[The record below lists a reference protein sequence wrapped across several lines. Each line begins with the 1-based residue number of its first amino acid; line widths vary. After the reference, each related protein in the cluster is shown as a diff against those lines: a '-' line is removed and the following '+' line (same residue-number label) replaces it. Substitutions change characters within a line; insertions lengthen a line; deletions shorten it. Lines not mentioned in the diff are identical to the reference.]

1 MIVMKI
7 FKTIILSSLG
17 LLLIGAIVLAV
28 FIATFDISH
37 YKPRIIQELSSA
49 LSREVHIDQ
58 LRLDFKFDKGL
69 TIAVKGL
76 SIADEPAFS
85 RDKILTVD
93 SIYLNTDILALIFH
107 RQIAIARIE
116 ISGPRVHL
124 VRNKDGL
131 LNVQTLFGRNTGDNG
146 IRESPRENSIPAVVP
161 TTTAAHT
168 NETKDT
174 IVIPPM
180 LIRAVRI
187 ENGAL
192 TFVDESLEPSL
203 TVPLQ
208 QIDFQATQLSLEK
221 PFPFEVKARLWA
233 DQQNIMV
240 DGEIALDIKNNRVNL
255 QKVKLET
262 DLSLLRLRTMPFYG
276 VLKEQLLL
284 EGDIDG
290 KLVLP
295 DIALRAD
302 HNGLAAF
309 SVNGELTGGRISS
322 ELLKKPLEDIHGR
335 FHVDESN
342 IAINELAA
350 AYASGT
356 ISGQGRWSDYGRSNM
371 LMFDLKVDGVQLGE
385 LIPRASMPVLS
396 DTGKPL
402 GVEGGI
408 SAVFD
413 AEGHGAQ
420 IPELREALQGDGSVE
435 IRGGKLLNINLLR
448 FVLEKLSFIPDIVQK
463 VETNLPQRY
472 KNGLKSPVGSLWPEA
487 PSPQGASGQREE
499 EETVLER
506 VVLTAKFKDQALF
519 FDAEVQADGFAI
531 TASGNLDLDQT
542 IALAADFLIREDLAA
557 SMIASVPELSYL
569 SDTSGRIHIPF
580 KPYQGKFQNIGL
592 YPDVEELARKVL
604 QNRGKEELKRAI
616 FRALDIEETPAN
628 PSQREP
634 AGQQTPGE
642 APPQG
647 EETPQ
652 KETKPEK
659 ILIDGIFDAI
669 FKGKETP

>member
-1 MIVMKI
+1 MMKI
-7 FKTIILSSLG
+7 FKTIIFSLLG
-17 LLLIGAIVLAV
+17 LILIGAIVLAV

-49 LSREVHIDQ
+49 LSREVQIDQ
-58 LRLDFKFDKGL
+58 LRLDFKLDKGL

-76 SIADEPAFS
+76 SIADDPAFS
-85 RDKILTVD
+85 RNKVVTVD
-93 SIYLNTDILALIFH
+93 LIYLNTDILALIFH
-107 RQIAIARIE
+107 RQIAIEKIE
-116 ISGPRVHL
+116 ISSPRVHL
-124 VRNKDGL
+124 VRNKEGL
-131 LNVQTLFGRNTGDNG
+131 VNIQTLFVKNTGDNG
-146 IRESPRENSIPAVVP
+146 IEETSGEKFSPVAGTVSMPARTNGVK
-161 TTTAAHT
+161 AA
-168 NETKDT
+168 
-174 IVIPPM
+174 IVIPQM
-180 LIRAVRI
+180 LIQAVRI

-192 TFVDESLEPSL
+192 TFVDESFEPSL
-203 TVPLQ
+203 IIPLR
-208 QIDFQATQLSLEK
+208 QIDFQATHLSLEK
-221 PFPFEVKARLWA
+221 PFPFEAKARLWA
-233 DQQNIMV
+233 DQQNITV
-240 DGEIALDIKNNRVNL
+240 DGEIALDIKNNQVNL
-255 QKVKLET
+255 QNVKLGT

-290 KLVLP
+290 KLTLQ

-302 HNGLAAF
+302 QNGLAAF
-309 SVNGELTGGRISS
+309 SVNGELTGGRASS
-322 ELLKKPLEDIHGR
+322 ELLKQPLEDIHGR

-342 IAINELAA
+342 IAINELTA

-371 LMFDLKVDGVQLGE
+371 LMFDIKVDGVQLGE

-420 IPELREALQGDGSVE
+420 ISELRETLQGDGSVE
-435 IRGGKLLNINLLR
+435 LRGGKLLNINLLR
-448 FVLEKLSFIPDIVQK
+448 FVLDKLSFIPDLVQK
-463 VETNLPQRY
+463 VEANLPQRY
-472 KNGLKSPVGSLWPEA
+472 KNGL
-487 PSPQGASGQREE
+487 Q
-499 EETVLER
+499 EETTFTR
-506 VVLTAKFKDQALF
+506 VVSTAKIKDQALSF
-519 FDAEVQADGFAI
+519 NAEVQADGFAV

-542 IALAADFLIREDLAA
+542 IALTADFFIREDLAT

-569 SDTSGRIHIPF
+569 SDTSGRIYIPF
-580 KPYQGKFQNIGL
+580 KPYQGKLQNIDL
-592 YPDVEELARKVL
+592 YPDVEELAKKVL

-634 AGQQTPGE
+634 TGQQTPGE

-652 KETKPEK
+652 EETRPEK

-669 FKGKETP
+669 FKGQETPTTP

>member
-7 FKTIILSSLG
+7 LKTVIFSLFG
-17 LLLIGAIVLAV
+17 LILIGAIVLAV

-49 LSREVHIDQ
+49 LSREVQIDQ

-76 SIADEPAFS
+76 SIADDPAFS
-85 RDKILTVD
+85 RNKVVTVD
-93 SIYLNTDILALIFH
+93 LIYLNTDILALIFH
-107 RQIAIARIE
+107 RQIAIAKIE
-116 ISGPRVHL
+116 ISSPRVHL
-124 VRNKDGL
+124 VRNKEGL
-131 LNVQTLFGRNTGDNG
+131 VNIQTLFAKNTGDNG
-146 IRESPRENSIPAVVP
+146 IEEISGEKFSPVAGAVSMPARTNGVK
-161 TTTAAHT
+161 AA
-168 NETKDT
+168 
-174 IVIPPM
+174 IVIPQM
-180 LIRAVRI
+180 LIHAVRI
-187 ENGAL
+187 ENGVL
-192 TFVDESLEPSL
+192 TFVDESFEPSL
-203 TVPLQ
+203 IIPLR
-208 QIDFQATQLSLEK
+208 QIDFQATHLSFEK
-221 PFPFEVKARLWA
+221 PFPFEARARIWA
-233 DQQNIMV
+233 DQQNITV
-240 DGEIALDIKNNRVNL
+240 DGEIALDIKNNQVNL
-255 QKVKLET
+255 QKVKLGT

-290 KLVLP
+290 KLTLQ

-302 HNGLAAF
+302 QNGLAAF
-309 SVNGELTGGRISS
+309 SVNGELTGGRASS
-322 ELLKKPLEDIHGR
+322 ELLEQPLEDVHGR

-371 LMFDLKVDGVQLGE
+371 LMFDIKVDGVQLGE

-408 SAVFD
+408 YAVFD
-413 AEGHGAQ
+413 AEGHGTQ
-420 IPELREALQGDGSVE
+420 ISELRETLQGDGSVE

-448 FVLEKLSFIPDIVQK
+448 FVLDKLSFIPDLVQK
-463 VETNLPQRY
+463 VEANLPQRY
-472 KNGLKSPVGSLWPEA
+472 KNGMQLPVGSLW
-487 PSPQGASGQREE
+487 E
-499 EETVLER
+499 EETAFAR
-506 VVLTAKFKDQALF
+506 VISTAKFKDQALSF
-519 FDAEVQADGFAI
+519 NAEVQADGFAV
-531 TASGNLDLDQT
+531 TASGNLDIDQT
-542 IALAADFLIREDLAA
+542 IALTADFFIREDLAT

-569 SDTSGRIHIPF
+569 SDASGRIYIPF
-580 KPYQGKFQNIGL
+580 EPYQGKLQNIDL
-592 YPDVEELARKVL
+592 YPDVEELAKKVL
-604 QNRGKEELKRAI
+604 QNRGKDELKRAI

-628 PSQREP
+628 P
-634 AGQQTPGE
+634 QQTPGE
-642 APPQG
+642 EPSQG

-652 KETKPEK
+652 EETRPEK

-669 FKGKETP
+669 FKGQETP

>member
-7 FKTIILSSLG
+7 FKTIIFSLLG
-17 LLLIGAIVLAV
+17 LILIGAIVLAV

-49 LSREVHIDQ
+49 LSREVQIDQ
-58 LRLDFKFDKGL
+58 LRLDFKLDKGL

-76 SIADEPAFS
+76 SIADDPAFS
-85 RDKILTVD
+85 RNKVVTVD
-93 SIYLNTDILALIFH
+93 LIYLNTDILALIFH
-107 RQIAIARIE
+107 RQIAIEKIE
-116 ISGPRVHL
+116 ISSPRVHL
-124 VRNKDGL
+124 VRNKEGL
-131 LNVQTLFGRNTGDNG
+131 VNIQTLFVKNTGDNG
-146 IRESPRENSIPAVVP
+146 IEETSGEKFSPVAGTVSMPARTNGVK
-161 TTTAAHT
+161 AA
-168 NETKDT
+168 
-174 IVIPPM
+174 IVIPQM
-180 LIRAVRI
+180 LIQAVRI

-192 TFVDESLEPSL
+192 TFVDESFEPSL
-203 TVPLQ
+203 IIPLR
-208 QIDFQATQLSLEK
+208 QIDFQATHLSLEK
-221 PFPFEVKARLWA
+221 PFPFEAKARLWA
-233 DQQNIMV
+233 DQQNITV
-240 DGEIALDIKNNRVNL
+240 DGEIALDIKNNQVNL
-255 QKVKLET
+255 QNVKLGT

-290 KLVLP
+290 KLTLQ

-302 HNGLAAF
+302 QNGLAAF
-309 SVNGELTGGRISS
+309 SVNGELTGGRASS
-322 ELLKKPLEDIHGR
+322 ELLEQPLEDVHGR
-335 FHVDESN
+335 FHIDESN
-342 IAINELAA
+342 IAIKELTA
-350 AYASGT
+350 AYASGA

-371 LMFDLKVDGVQLGE
+371 LMFDIKVDGVQLGE
-385 LIPRASMPVLS
+385 LIPRAGMPVLS

-420 IPELREALQGDGSVE
+420 ISELRETLQGDGSVE
-435 IRGGKLLNINLLR
+435 LRGGKLLNINLLR
-448 FVLEKLSFIPDIVQK
+448 FVLDKLSFIPDLVQK
-463 VETNLPQRY
+463 VEANLPQRY
-472 KNGLKSPVGSLWPEA
+472 KNGL
-487 PSPQGASGQREE
+487 Q
-499 EETVLER
+499 EETTFTR
-506 VVLTAKFKDQALF
+506 VVSTAKIKDQALSF
-519 FDAEVQADGFAI
+519 NAEVQADGFAV

-542 IALAADFLIREDLAA
+542 IALTADFFIREDLAT

-569 SDTSGRIHIPF
+569 SDTSGRIYIPF
-580 KPYQGKFQNIGL
+580 KPYQGKLQNIDL
-592 YPDVEELARKVL
+592 YPDVEELAKKVL

-634 AGQQTPGE
+634 TGQQTPGE

-652 KETKPEK
+652 EETRPEK

-669 FKGKETP
+669 FKGQEPP

>member
-1 MIVMKI
+1 MMKI
-7 FKTIILSSLG
+7 FKTIIFSLLG
-17 LLLIGAIVLAV
+17 LILIGAIVLAV

-49 LSREVHIDQ
+49 LSREVQIDQ
-58 LRLDFKFDKGL
+58 LRLDFKLDKGL

-76 SIADEPAFS
+76 SIADDPAFS
-85 RDKILTVD
+85 RNKVVTVD
-93 SIYLNTDILALIFH
+93 LIYLNTDILALIFH
-107 RQIAIARIE
+107 RQIAIEKIE
-116 ISGPRVHL
+116 ISSPRVHL
-124 VRNKDGL
+124 VRNKEGL
-131 LNVQTLFGRNTGDNG
+131 VNIQTLFVKNTGDNG
-146 IRESPRENSIPAVVP
+146 IEETSGEKFSPVAGTVSMPARTNGVK
-161 TTTAAHT
+161 AA
-168 NETKDT
+168 
-174 IVIPPM
+174 IVIPQM
-180 LIRAVRI
+180 LIQAVRI

-192 TFVDESLEPSL
+192 TFVDESFEPSL
-203 TVPLQ
+203 IIPLR
-208 QIDFQATQLSLEK
+208 QIDFQATHLSLEK
-221 PFPFEVKARLWA
+221 PFPFEAKARLWA
-233 DQQNIMV
+233 DQQNITV
-240 DGEIALDIKNNRVNL
+240 DGEIALDIKNNQVNL
-255 QKVKLET
+255 QNVKLGT

-290 KLVLP
+290 KLTLQ

-302 HNGLAAF
+302 QNGLAAF
-309 SVNGELTGGRISS
+309 SVNGELTGGRASS
-322 ELLKKPLEDIHGR
+322 ELLEQPLEDVHGR
-335 FHVDESN
+335 FHIDESN
-342 IAINELAA
+342 IAIKELTA
-350 AYASGT
+350 AYASGA

-371 LMFDLKVDGVQLGE
+371 LMFDIKVDGVQLGE

-420 IPELREALQGDGSVE
+420 ISELRETLQGDGSVE
-435 IRGGKLLNINLLR
+435 LRGGKLLNINLLR
-448 FVLEKLSFIPDIVQK
+448 FVLDKLSFIPDLVQK
-463 VETNLPQRY
+463 VEANLPQRY
-472 KNGLKSPVGSLWPEA
+472 KNGL
-487 PSPQGASGQREE
+487 Q
-499 EETVLER
+499 EETTFTR
-506 VVLTAKFKDQALF
+506 VVSTAKIKDQALSF
-519 FDAEVQADGFAI
+519 NAEVQADGFAV

-542 IALAADFLIREDLAA
+542 IALTADFFIREDLAT

-569 SDTSGRIHIPF
+569 SDTSGRIYIPF
-580 KPYQGKFQNIGL
+580 KPYQGKLQNIDL
-592 YPDVEELARKVL
+592 YPDVEELAKKVL

-634 AGQQTPGE
+634 TGQQTPGE

-652 KETKPEK
+652 EETRPEK

-669 FKGKETP
+669 FKGQEPP

>member
-1 MIVMKI
+1 MRKI
-7 FKTIILSSLG
+7 LKAIIFSLLG
-17 LLLIGAIVLAV
+17 LILIGVIVSAV
-28 FIATFDISH
+28 LIATFDISH

-49 LSREVHIDQ
+49 LSREVQIDG

-69 TIAVKGL
+69 TITVKGL
-76 SIADEPAFS
+76 AVADDPAFS
-85 RDKILTVD
+85 RDKILTAD
-93 SIYLNTDILALIFH
+93 LICLNADIPALIFH
-107 RQIAIARIE
+107 RQIAIAKIE
-116 ISGPRVHL
+116 ISSPHVHL

-131 LNVQTLFGRNTGDNG
+131 LNMQALFSKNTGT
-146 IRESPRENSIPAVVP
+146 NSTRQDLQKNQAVSAS
-161 TTTAAHT
+161 TSARKS
-168 NETKDT
+168 ETKDT
-174 IVIPPM
+174 IVIPRM
-180 LIRAVRI
+180 LIHAVRI

-192 TFVDESLEPSL
+192 DFVDESFEPSL
-203 TVPLQ
+203 IIPLE

-221 PFPFEVKARLWA
+221 PFPFEVKAKLWA

-240 DGEIALDIKNNRVNL
+240 DGEIALDIKSNQVNL
-255 QKVKLET
+255 QKVKLVT

-290 KLVLP
+290 KLTLQ

-302 HNGLAAF
+302 QNGLAAF
-309 SVNGELTGGRISS
+309 SVHGELTGGRISS

-335 FHVDESN
+335 FHADESN

-371 LMFDLKVDGVQLGE
+371 LMFDVKVDGVQLGE

-408 SAVFD
+408 YAVFG

-420 IPELREALQGDGSVE
+420 IPELRETLQGDGSVE

-448 FVLEKLSFIPDIVQK
+448 FVLDKLSFIPDLVQK
-463 VETNLPQRY
+463 VEANLPQRY
-472 KNGLKSPVGSLWPEA
+472 KDGLQSPAGSLRPEA
-487 PSPQGASGQREE
+487 PRGEE
-499 EETVLER
+499 EETLLGR
-506 VVLTAKFKDQALF
+506 VASTVKLKDQALLF
-519 FDAEVQADGFAI
+519 SAEVEGDGFAVI
-531 TASGNLDLDQT
+531 TSGNLNFDQN
-542 IALAADFLIREDLAA
+542 IALTADFFIREDLAT
-557 SMIASVPELSYL
+557 SMIASVSELSYL

-580 KPYQGKFQNIGL
+580 KPYQGKLQNIAL
-592 YPDVEELARKVL
+592 YPDVEELAKKVL

-616 FRALDIEETPAN
+616 FRALDIEETPAT

-634 AGQQTPGE
+634 AGQQPPGE

-652 KETKPEK
+652 EETRPEK

>member
-1 MIVMKI
+1 MMKI
-7 FKTIILSSLG
+7 FKTIIFSLLG
-17 LLLIGAIVLAV
+17 LILIGAIVLTV

-49 LSREVHIDQ
+49 LSREVQIDQ
-58 LRLDFKFDKGL
+58 LRLDFKLDKGL

-76 SIADEPAFS
+76 SIADDPAFS
-85 RDKILTVD
+85 RNKVVTVD
-93 SIYLNTDILALIFH
+93 LIYLNTDILALIFH
-107 RQIAIARIE
+107 RQIAIEKIE
-116 ISGPRVHL
+116 ISSPRVHL
-124 VRNKDGL
+124 VRNKEGL
-131 LNVQTLFGRNTGDNG
+131 VNIQTLFVKNTGDNG
-146 IRESPRENSIPAVVP
+146 IEETSGEKFSPVAGTVSMPARTNGVK
-161 TTTAAHT
+161 AA
-168 NETKDT
+168 
-174 IVIPPM
+174 IVIPQM
-180 LIRAVRI
+180 LIQAVRI

-192 TFVDESLEPSL
+192 TFVDESFEPSL
-203 TVPLQ
+203 IIPLR
-208 QIDFQATQLSLEK
+208 QIDFQATHLSLEK
-221 PFPFEVKARLWA
+221 PFPFEAKARLWA
-233 DQQNIMV
+233 DQQNITV
-240 DGEIALDIKNNRVNL
+240 DGEIALDIKNNQVNL
-255 QKVKLET
+255 QNVKLGT

-290 KLVLP
+290 KLTLQ

-302 HNGLAAF
+302 QNGLAAF
-309 SVNGELTGGRISS
+309 SVNGELTGGRASS
-322 ELLKKPLEDIHGR
+322 ELLEQPLEDVHGR
-335 FHVDESN
+335 FHIDESN
-342 IAINELAA
+342 IAIKELTA
-350 AYASGT
+350 AYASGA

-371 LMFDLKVDGVQLGE
+371 LMFDIKVDGVQLGE

-420 IPELREALQGDGSVE
+420 ISELRETLQGDGSVE
-435 IRGGKLLNINLLR
+435 LRGGKLLNINLLR
-448 FVLEKLSFIPDIVQK
+448 FVLDKLSFIPDLVQK
-463 VETNLPQRY
+463 VEANLPQRY
-472 KNGLKSPVGSLWPEA
+472 KNGL
-487 PSPQGASGQREE
+487 Q
-499 EETVLER
+499 EETTFTR
-506 VVLTAKFKDQALF
+506 VVSTAKIKDQALSF
-519 FDAEVQADGFAI
+519 NAEVQADGFAV

-542 IALAADFLIREDLAA
+542 IALTADFFIREDLAT

-569 SDTSGRIHIPF
+569 SDTSGRIYIPF
-580 KPYQGKFQNIGL
+580 KPYQGKLQNIDL
-592 YPDVEELARKVL
+592 YPDVEELAKKVL

-634 AGQQTPGE
+634 TGQQTPGE

-652 KETKPEK
+652 EETRPEK

-669 FKGKETP
+669 FKGQEPP

>member
-1 MIVMKI
+1 MIKVLKI
-7 FKTIILSSLG
+7 IFFGLVGLILAGII
-17 LLLIGAIVLAV
+17 VWAV
-28 FIATFDISH
+28 FIATFDVSH
-37 YKPRIIQELSSA
+37 YKPWITQELSST
-49 LSREVHIDQ
+49 LSREVQIDQ
-58 LRLDFKFDKGL
+58 LRLDFKFDRGL

-76 SIADEPAFS
+76 SIADDPAFS

-93 SIYLNTDILALIFH
+93 LIYLNTDIPALIFH
-107 RQIAIARIE
+107 RQIAIAKIE
-116 ISGPRVHL
+116 ISGPHVHL

-131 LNVQTLFGRNTGDNG
+131 LNVQTLFGRNAGDNG
-146 IRESPRENSIPAVVP
+146 IRESPRANPVPAVVP
-161 TTTAAHT
+161 TTTSAHT
-168 NETKDT
+168 SETKDR
-174 IVIPPM
+174 IVIPQM
-180 LIRAVRI
+180 LIHAVRI

-203 TVPLQ
+203 IIPLR
-208 QIDFQATQLSLEK
+208 QIDFQAAHLSFEK
-221 PFPFEVKARLWA
+221 PFPFEAKARLWA

-240 DGEIALDIKNNRVNL
+240 DGEIALDIKNNQVDL

-290 KLVLP
+290 KLILR

-302 HNGLAAF
+302 QNGLAAL
-309 SVNGELTGGRISS
+309 SVNGELTGGRASS
-322 ELLKKPLEDIHGR
+322 ELLKQPLEDIHGH

-342 IAINELAA
+342 ITINELAA

-356 ISGQGRWSDYGRSNM
+356 ISGEGRWSDYGRSNM

-420 IPELREALQGDGSVE
+420 IPELRETLQGDGSVE

-448 FVLEKLSFIPDIVQK
+448 FVLDKLSFIPDLVQK
-463 VETNLPQRY
+463 VESNLPQRY
-472 KNGLKSPVGSLWPEA
+472 KKGLQSPVGSL
-487 PSPQGASGQREE
+487 GE

-506 VVLTAKFKDQALF
+506 VVSTARFKDQALSF
-519 FDAEVQADGFAI
+519 NAELQAEGFAI
-531 TASGNLDLDQT
+531 TASGNLNLDQNLV
-542 IALAADFLIREDLAA
+542 LAADLFIPADLAS

-580 KPYQGKFQNIGL
+580 KPYQGKLQNTGL
-592 YPDVEELARKVL
+592 YPDVEELAKKVL
-604 QNRGKEELKRAI
+604 QNRGKEELKKAI
-616 FRALDIEETPAN
+616 FRALDIEGTPAN

-634 AGQQTPGE
+634 TGQQTPGE

-647 EETPQ
+647 EEIPQ
-652 KETKPEK
+652 GETRPEK

-669 FKGKETP
+669 FKGKEAP

>member
-1 MIVMKI
+1 MMKI
-7 FKTIILSSLG
+7 LKAIIFSLLG
-17 LLLIGAIVLAV
+17 LMLIGVIVLAV

-49 LSREVHIDQ
+49 LSREVQIDQ
-58 LRLDFKFDKGL
+58 LRLDFKLDKGV
-69 TIAVKGL
+69 TITVQGLAV
-76 SIADEPAFS
+76 ADDPAFS
-85 RDKILTVD
+85 RDKILTAD
-93 SIYLNTDILALIFH
+93 LIYLNADILALIFD
-107 RQIAIARIE
+107 RQIAIVKID
-116 ISGPRVHL
+116 ISSPHVHL
-124 VRNKDGL
+124 VRNKNGL
-131 LNVQTLFGRNTGDNG
+131 LNLQTLFSKNTSGNG
-146 IRESPRENSIPAVVP
+146 TRQDLRENPVVSAS
-161 TTTAAHT
+161 TSARK
-168 NETKDT
+168 NETRDT
-174 IVIPPM
+174 IVIPQI
-180 LIRAVRI
+180 LIRAVSV

-192 TFVDESLEPSL
+192 TFIDESFEPPL
-203 TVPLQ
+203 TIPLQ
-208 QIDFQATQLSLEK
+208 QIDFQAIELSLEK

-233 DQQNIMV
+233 DQQNITV
-240 DGEIALDIKNNRVNL
+240 DGEIAPDIKNNQVNL
-255 QKVKLET
+255 QKVKLGT

-276 VLKEQLLL
+276 VLKEHLLL

-290 KLVLP
+290 KLTLQ

-302 HNGLAAF
+302 QNGLAAF

-356 ISGQGRWSDYGRSNM
+356 ISGRGRWSDYGRSNM
-371 LMFDLKVDGVQLGE
+371 LMFDLKVDGAQLGE

-408 SAVFD
+408 YAVFD

-420 IPELREALQGDGSVE
+420 ISELRETLQGDGSVE

-448 FVLEKLSFIPDIVQK
+448 FVLDKLSFIPDLVQK
-463 VETNLPQRY
+463 VEANLPQRY
-472 KNGLKSPVGSLWPEA
+472 KKGLQSPVGSP
-487 PSPQGASGQREE
+487 GE

-506 VVLTAKFKDQALF
+506 VVSTTRFKDQALSF
-519 FDAEVQADGFAI
+519 NAELQAEGFTI
-531 TASGNLDLDQT
+531 TAGGNLNLDQNLV
-542 IALAADFLIREDLAA
+542 LAADLFIPTDLAG

-580 KPYQGKFQNIGL
+580 KPYQGKLQNISL
-592 YPDVEELARKVL
+592 YPDVGELARKVL
-604 QNRGKEELKRAI
+604 QNRGQEELKRAI
-616 FRALDIEETPAN
+616 FRALDIEGTPTN
-628 PSQREP
+628 P
-634 AGQQTPGE
+634 QQTPGE

-652 KETKPEK
+652 EETRPEK

-669 FKGKETP
+669 FKGQETP